1 MPIVQSKGLLARFLL
16 WRVKNVKEKNFVI
29 VLSLIV
35 GLVCG
40 LVGVI
45 LKNSIHHVH
54 HFITES
60 MSLDSGNALFIFLP
74 IIGIVLTT
82 IWVKVFVRDDIGH
95 GVSKILY
102 AICKKNGIIKRH
114 NNYSSVIG
122 STLTIGFGGSV
133 GAEAPV
139 VLTGASIGSSLARLF
154 HMNHR
159 IIILML
165 GCGAAGAI
173 GGIFKA
179 PIAGLAFTL
188 EVLMLDLTMGSLIP
202 LLISSVTAAS
212 LSYLL
217 MGKGVMFQYN
227 IHHAFELSN
236 IPFYILLGVLAG
248 LLSVYFTRTS
258 MYVESKIS
266 ALDNPFKR
274 IILGGLIL
282 GILIFLFPPLYG
294 EGYTTLQSLLDG
306 DTTQMFNNTILYP
319 LHNNYWLI
327 LLYLAGVFFFKV
339 FATAATNGS
348 GGVGGIFAPTMFMG
362 GVGGFFLAR
371 LINGTGIINLPES
384 NFSLVGMAGMMAGVM
399 HAPLMA
405 MFLIAEITG
414 GYGLFIPLMITCL
427 MAYITVRGFEPHSI
441 YAKRLAQRGE
451 LLTHNKDKAV
461 LTLMKL
467 DKVIETDLKTVSPDS
482 TLGELVKVISMSKR
496 NIYPVVGGDGEFL
509 GMVILDDIRNIMFNS
524 DMYNVTFVRDL
535 MILPPEL
542 VEVNDPMDQVM
553 RKFEE
558 TGAWNLPVTDDGK
571 YLGFVS
577 KSKIFST
584 YRRVL
589 VHFSEE

>member
-1 MPIVQSKGLLARFLL
+1 MPIVQNRSLLARFLL
-16 WRVKNVKEKNFVI
+16 WRVKNVKEKHFII

-35 GLVCG
+35 GLTCG

-45 LKNSIHHVH
+45 LKNSIHFVH

-60 MSLDSGNALFIFLP
+60 MSLDSGNILFIFFP
-74 IIGIVLTT
+74 IVGISLTV
-82 IWVKVFVRDDIGH
+82 IFVRYFVRDDIGH

-102 AICKKNGIIKRH
+102 AISKKNGFIKGH
-114 NNYSSVIG
+114 NNFSSVIG

-139 VLTGASIGSSLARLF
+139 VLTGASIGSSLARMF

-159 IIILML
+159 TIILML

-188 EVLMLDLTMGSLIP
+188 EVLMLDLTMASLIP

-212 LSYLL
+212 VAHFL
-217 MGKGVMFQYN
+217 MGTGVMFQYT
-227 IHHAFELSN
+227 IKDTFDLSN
-236 IPFYILLGVLAG
+236 IPFYILLGILAG
-248 LLSVYFTRTS
+248 FLSVYFTRTS
-258 MYVESKIS
+258 MYVEGKIS
-266 ALDNPFKR
+266 ALNHPLKR
-274 IILGGLIL
+274 IMLGGLIL

-294 EGYTTLQSLLDG
+294 EGYSTLQALLDG
-306 DTTQMFNNTILYP
+306 EPSKMFNNTVLYS
-319 LHNNYWLI
+319 LQENYWL
-327 LLYLAGVFFFKV
+327 LLIYLAGVFFLKV

-362 GVGGFFLAR
+362 GVGGFFIAR
-371 LINGTGIINLPES
+371 LINGMGFTNLPES
-384 NFSLVGMAGMMAGVM
+384 NFSLVGMAGMMAAVM

-414 GYGLFIPLMITCL
+414 GYGLFIPLMITCTI
-427 MAYITVRGFEPHSI
+427 AYLTVRGFEPHSI
-441 YAKRLAQRGE
+441 YAKRLAKRGE
-451 LLTHNKDKAV
+451 LITHNKDKAV

-467 DKVIETDLKTVSPDS
+467 ARVIETDLKTVSPDD
-482 TLGELVKVISMSKR
+482 TLGELVKIISKSKR
-496 NIYPVVGGDGEFL
+496 NINPVVDAEGVLL
-509 GMVILDDIRNIMFNS
+509 GIVVLDDIRHIMFNAE
-524 DMYNVTFVRDL
+524 MYENTFVRDM
-535 MILPPEL
+535 MIMPPTL
-542 VEVNDPMDQVM
+542 VDLNDPMDVVM

-558 TGAWNLPVTDDGK
+558 TGAWNLPVTEDGK

>member
-1 MPIVQSKGLLARFLL
+1 MPIVRSRSLLARFLL
-16 WRVKNVKEKNFVI
+16 WRVKNIREKNFI
-29 VLSLIV
+29 LVLSLLV
-35 GLVCG
+35 GLTCG

-45 LKNSIHHVH
+45 LKNSIHYVH

-60 MSLDSGNALFIFLP
+60 MSLDTGNILFIAFP
-74 IIGIVLTT
+74 IVGITLTMLF
-82 IWVKVFVRDDIGH
+82 VKYFVREDIGH

-102 AICKKNGIIKRH
+102 AISKKNGFIKGH
-114 NNYSSVIG
+114 NDYSSVIA

-139 VLTGASIGSSLARLF
+139 VLTGASIGSGLARMF

-159 IIILML
+159 TIILML

-188 EVLMLDLTMGSLIP
+188 EVLMLDLTMGSLVP
-202 LLISSVTAAS
+202 LLISSVSAAS
-212 LSYLL
+212 LSYFL
-217 MGKGVMFQYN
+217 MGRGAIFQYQ
-227 IHHAFELSN
+227 ISQAFELGN
-236 IPFYILLGVLAG
+236 IPFYILLGIFTG

-258 MYVESKIS
+258 MFVEGKIS
-266 ALDNPFKR
+266 GLSSPIKR
-274 IILGGLIL
+274 IMVGGIILGL
-282 GILIFLFPPLYG
+282 LIFLFPPLYG

-306 DTTQMFNNTILYP
+306 EPGKMFYNTVLYP
-319 LHNNYWLI
+319 LQDNHWLL
-327 LLYLAGVFFFKV
+327 LLYVAGVFLLKV

-348 GGVGGIFAPTMFMG
+348 GGVGGIFAPTMFIG
-362 GVGGFFLAR
+362 GVSGFFGAR
-371 LINGTGIINLPES
+371 LVNGMGLVNLSES
-384 NFSLVGMAGMMAGVM
+384 NFSLVGMAGLMAGVM

-405 MFLIAEITG
+405 IFLIAEITG
-414 GYGLFIPLMITCL
+414 GYALFIPLMITCTI
-427 MAYITVRGFEPHSI
+427 AYLTARAFEPHSI
-441 YAKRLAQRGE
+441 YAKRLAKRGE
-451 LLTHNKDKAV
+451 LITHNKDKAV

-467 DKVIETDLKTVSPDS
+467 DRVIETDLKTVKSSD
-482 TLGELVKVISMSKR
+482 TLGELVKIISQSKR
-496 NIYPVVGGDGEFL
+496 NIYPVVASDKELL
-509 GMVILDDIRNIMFNS
+509 GIVILDDIRHIMFNS
-524 DMYNVTFVRDL
+524 EMYDKTFVHDL
-535 MILPPEL
+535 MIMPPAL
-542 VEVNDPMDQVM
+542 VELKDPMDVVM